1 MRLLLTPALATFLV
15 VLALGI
21 VAPQIARG
29 AEFQPD
35 FEIQLSY
42 LQDNDPVSVIL
53 ILSEQAPT
61 AQLNAELKQ
70 RRAPL
75 PERHVTVVSALRD
88 ASQSQADLLA
98 TLSAGQS
105 RGDVEGFTSYWIANL
120 VVARVTKAYLFEL
133 AARSDIAYIEPN
145 FTVSLIEPV
154 GDYATYAEPGAQ
166 GRGIGVTPGLR
177 AINADRVWYELGIN
191 GTGVLVAN
199 CDTGVD
205 GTHPALAS
213 RWRGALG
220 HPASECWLNLIG
232 GHPSFPYDGYGHGT
246 HVMGTITGL
255 GATTQDTIGV
265 AWGALWIATDPI
277 NQGVGSEF
285 DNDIITAY
293 QWLADPDGN
302 PNTMDDVPDV
312 VQNSWRINEGFGS
325 GYTDCDSRWW
335 AVIDNCEAAGVV
347 TTWSAGNE
355 GPGSTTIGSPADRA
369 TTLTNTFSV
378 GAIDA
383 THYSYPYPIASFSSR
398 GPTGCNVPADRKIK
412 PEVCAPGVDVYSSVP
427 GGGYEQDG
435 WQGTSMAGPHVA
447 GVVALM
453 RQANPDLDVDT
464 IKEIIM
470 QTAMDHGTT
479 GEDNTYGWGVVD
491 AYEAVLAVM
500 QGYGTLAGAITNA
513 SNGGTPVPG
522 ASIQVVEI
530 DRTATSGADGSYAI
544 SVPAGIYTVTSTH
557 PSFAPQ
563 TVNNVEVQEDLTTTV
578 NFALVDIAAP
588 VIANTTQLRS
598 TEDTVGPY
606 DVSATVTDYSAL
618 TAIAL
623 YYRVNGGQMHSL
635 VMAPQGNDVY
645 HAGIPGQPQT
655 SHVEYYVAAAD
666 VAGNAATDPAGAPGV
681 LYDFWVA
688 PIVDLFSDTI
698 EGGAGDW
705 THGAVTGGFTDQWH
719 ISTERNHTPGG
730 TSSWKC
736 GDTGTGT
743 YANLL
748 DAGLVTPVVEL
759 TEDSFLD
766 YWQWIDAE
774 VSGAHPGY
782 AYDGGLLEI
791 SLDGGPWTQI
801 FPEGGYTYRV
811 RTGGTPGPFPAETQI
826 FSGTVDWHE
835 VQFDLSAYSGPARLR
850 FRFGSDGADGRE
862 GWHIDDVV
870 IDGFEISLS
879 AVAAPDAGA
888 RLLLHSSAGNPFAGA
903 TTLAYEL
910 PVSAPVLLQVFD
922 LSGRLVRT
930 LVRAEQQAGLHQTV
944 WDGRDGADRPAPAGV
959 YMSRLQAGPGEV
971 TTKLVLT
978 R

>member
-1 MRLLLTPALATFLV
+1 MRLLLPPALATFIV
-15 VLALGI
+15 CLALG
-21 VAPQIARG
+21 VGAPQVARG
-29 AEFQPD
+29 AQFQPD

-42 LQDNDPVSVIL
+42 LQDSDPVSVIL
-53 ILSEQAPT
+53 FMSEQAPT
-61 AQLNAELKQ
+61 ARLNAELKQ
-70 RRAPL
+70 QRAPL
-75 PERHVTVVSALRD
+75 SQRHVTVINALREV
-88 ASQSQADLLA
+88 SRSQANLLA
-98 TLSAGQS
+98 TLTAGQT

-120 VVARVTKAYLFEL
+120 VVARVTKSFLFEL
-133 AARSDIAYIEPN
+133 AQRDDIEYIEPN
-145 FTVSLIEPV
+145 FTVELIEPV
-154 GDYATYAEPGAQ
+154 GDYATYAEPDAQ

-177 AINADRVWYELGIN
+177 AIKADHVWYQLGIN

-205 GTHPALAS
+205 GNHPALAS
-213 RWRGALG
+213 RWRGANG

-232 GHPSFPYDGYGHGT
+232 GAPNFPYDGYGHGT

-265 AWGALWIATDPI
+265 AWGAQWIATDPI
-277 NQGVGSEF
+277 NQGVGSAF
-285 DNDIITAY
+285 DQDIITAY
-293 QWLADPDGN
+293 QWFADPDGN

-325 GYTDCDSRWW
+325 GYTDCDTRWW
-335 AVIDNCEAAGVV
+335 AVIDNCEAVGVV

-383 THYSYPYPIASFSSR
+383 TNYTYPYPIAGFSSR

-412 PEVCAPGVDVYSSVP
+412 PEVCAPGVSVYSSVP
-427 GGGYEQDG
+427 GGGYEQSG
-435 WQGTSMAGPHVA
+435 WDGTSMAGPHVA

-470 QTAMDHGTT
+470 QTAVDHGTT
-479 GEDNTYGWGVVD
+479 GEDNTYGWGVID

-500 QGYGTLAGAITNA
+500 QGYGTLAGTITNA
-513 SNGGTPVPG
+513 SSGGSPVNG
-522 ASIQVVEI
+522 ASIHVVEI
-530 DRTATSGADGSYAI
+530 DRTATSNSDGSYAI
-544 SVPAGIYTVTSTH
+544 SVPAATYTVTATH

-563 TVNNVEVQEDLTTTV
+563 TVHNVLIQEDLTTTV
-578 NFALVDIAAP
+578 NFALIDIAP
-588 VIANTTQLRS
+588 PLIANTTELRS
-598 TEDTVGPY
+598 TENTVGPY
-606 DVSATVTDYSAL
+606 NVSATVTDYSTLA
-618 TAIAL
+618 AITL
-623 YYRVNGGQMHSL
+623 YYRVNGGAMQSL
-635 VMAPQGNDVY
+635 AMAPQGGNVY
-645 HAGIPGQPQT
+645 RAGIPGQPHT
-655 SHVEYYVAAAD
+655 SHVEYYVAARD
-666 VAGNAATDPAGAPGV
+666 GAGNAATDPPAAPGV

-698 EGGAGDW
+698 EGGAGAW
-705 THGAVTGGFTDQWH
+705 THGSITGGYGDQWH

-730 TSSWKC
+730 SSSWKC

-743 YANLL
+743 YASLL

-759 TEDSFLD
+759 TEDSFLH

-782 AYDGGLLEI
+782 AYDGGLVEI

-801 FPEGGYTYRV
+801 FPEGGYTHRV
-811 RTGGTPGPFPAETQI
+811 RTGSNPGPFPAETQF
-826 FSGTVDWHE
+826 FSGTLDWHE
-835 VQFDLSAYSGPARLR
+835 VSFDLSAYSGPARLR
-850 FRFGSDGADGRE
+850 FRFGSDGADQQE

-870 IDGFEISLS
+870 VDGFEIDLS
-879 AVAAPDAGA
+879 AVAAQDTGT
-888 RLLLHSSAGNPFAGA
+888 RLFLRAAAGNPSPGS
-903 TTLAYEL
+903 TTLTYDL
-910 PVSAPVLLQVFD
+910 PTAVQVVLQVFD

-930 LVRAEQQAGLHQTV
+930 LVRDEQSAGLHQAS
-944 WDGRDGADRPAPAGV
+944 WNGRDAADRPAPSGI
-959 YMSRLQAGPGEV
+959 YMSRLQAGQQEV
-971 TTKLVLT
+971 STKLILT